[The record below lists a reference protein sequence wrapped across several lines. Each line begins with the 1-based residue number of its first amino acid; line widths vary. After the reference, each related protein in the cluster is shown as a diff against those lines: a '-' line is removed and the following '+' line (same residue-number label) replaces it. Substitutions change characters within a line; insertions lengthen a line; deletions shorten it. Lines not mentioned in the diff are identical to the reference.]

1 MLRRDDGILAAL
13 VSNGRVQRSWK
24 VTSETQLGEVQL
36 AEPIGRR
43 LLLIVRAYT
52 DSADEFVVLVLD
64 RDGIVTEFSTPTDE
78 WAEAAPLTR
87 FRFAGGRLYRLGSDS
102 SEVFVDRYDP
112 GAS

>member
-13 VSNGRVQRSWK
+13 VRTAQRQRSWK

-52 DSADEFVVLVLD
+52 DWADEFVVLVLD
-64 RDGIVTEFSTPTDE
+64 RE
-78 WAEAAPLTR
+78 
-87 FRFAGGRLYRLGSDS
+87 GS
-102 SEVFVDRYDP
+102 
-112 GAS
+112 